1 MTKQTF
7 GSALKQLWAM
17 SRGPIFHNLDETIR
31 GHVFCS
37 FFALVLKKALED
49 RIVALGL
56 ACLRAIRRAPN
67 LPQAYNDPRIN
78 LVGAA
83 RRVR

>member
-1 MTKQTF
+1 MYGQ
-7 GSALKQLWAM
+7 
-17 SRGPIFHNLDETIR
+17 RLDEIIR
-31 GHVFCS
+31 RHVFCS

-67 LPQAYNDPRIN
+67 LPQAYNDPWIN

>member
-1 MTKQTF
+1 M
-7 GSALKQLWAM
+7 ALKQLWAM
-17 SRGPIFHNLDETIR
+17 SRGPIFHQLDETIR

-49 RIVALGL
+49 RIVALSL
-56 ACLRAIRRAPN
+56 ACLRAIPRAPN
-67 LPQAYNDPRIN
+67 LPQAYNDLRIN